1 MDTGGTT
8 IVILI
13 TTLMVILLVVVIIVI
28 FSIFQNRK
36 MKFLLEK
43 RADEIRFE
51 EEIIKSQLETQEQ
64 TLQNI
69 SWELHDNVGQLLS
82 VAKMQL
88 NMLQPDV
95 ANGQKNILDETGDII
110 SKSLQEIRTLS
121 KLLNPETVKN
131 MGLQEAIE
139 LELHRFNRLNF
150 LEADLEIKGEQIPID
165 QKDEIILFRIL
176 QEFLSN
182 SVKHA
187 KAKSLTVTLDYKIDK
202 LIIIAK
208 DSGVGFDEKKISK
221 GSGLINMQSR
231 AKLIDTDFNIKSKE
245 NQGVT
250 LTLTYPLKTEHEEI

>member
-8 IVILI
+8 VIILI
-13 TTLMVILLVVVIIVI
+13 TTLIVILLVVVIVVI

-88 NMLQPDV
+88 NMLQPNV
-95 ANGQKNILDETGDII
+95 ANGQKGILNETGDII

-131 MGLQEAIE
+131 MGLQEALE
-139 LELHRFNRLNF
+139 LELQRFNRMNF
-150 LEADLEIKGEQIPID
+150 LDASLSIKGNPKSID
-165 QKDEIILFRIL
+165 EKDEIILFRIL

-182 SVKHA
+182 SIKHA
-187 KAKSLTVTLDYKIDK
+187 KAKSLIVTLDYRPES
-202 LIIIAK
+202 LIITAR
-208 DSGVGFDEKKISK
+208 DTGVGFEESKIDK
-221 GSGLINMQSR
+221 GSGLVNMQSR
-231 AKLIDTDFNIKSKE
+231 AKLIDADFSLKSKK
-245 NQGVT
+245 NKGVT
-250 LTLTYPLKTEHEEI
+250 LKLTYPYKKEHEKV

>member
-1 MDTGGTT
+1 MNNGNTT
-8 IVILI
+8 MVIII
-13 TTLMVILLVVVIIVI
+13 TTVTVIVMVVVIIVI
-28 FSIFQNRK
+28 FSVFQNRK
-36 MKFLLEK
+36 IKLLLEK

-88 NMLQPDV
+88 NILQPNV
-95 ANGQKNILDETGDII
+95 ANEQQNILDETSDII
-110 SKSLQEIRTLS
+110 SRSLTEIRTLS

-131 MGLQEAIE
+131 MGLEQAIE

-150 LEADLEIKGEQIPID
+150 LEADLEINGIAKPIN

-182 SVKHA
+182 TIKYA
-187 KAKSLTVTLDYKIDK
+187 RAKSLKVSLTYTDEALT
-202 LIIIAK
+202 IIAK
-208 DSGVGFDEKKISK
+208 DSGIGFNEDEVMK

-231 AKLIDTDFNIKSKE
+231 AKLINTGFTLKSKK

-250 LTLTYPLKTEHEEI
+250 LTLIYPLKKQHEKI

>member
-1 MDTGGTT
+1 MDNNSTT

-13 TTLMVILLVVVIIVI
+13 TTLTVVLLIVVIIII
-28 FSIFQNRK
+28 FSIFQQRK
-36 MKFLLEK
+36 EKFLLDK

-95 ANGQKNILDETGDII
+95 ANGQKNILDETSEII
-110 SKSLQEIRTLS
+110 SKSLQEIRSLS

-131 MGLQEAIE
+131 MGLEKSVE
-139 LELHRFNRLNF
+139 LELQRFNRLNF
-150 LEADLEIKGEQIPID
+150 LDAKLNIMGDQVLID
-165 QKDEIILFRIL
+165 KKDEIILFRIL

-182 SVKHA
+182 SIKHA
-187 KAKSLTVTLDYKIDK
+187 KATKLEVSLAYTPENLVITAQDF
-202 LIIIAK
+202 
-208 DSGVGFDEKKISK
+208 GVGFDKESIEK
-221 GSGLINMQSR
+221 GSGLINMKSR
-231 AKLIDTDFNIKSKE
+231 AKLINTGFSLTSEKGK
-245 NQGVT
+245 GVS
-250 LTLTYPLKTEHEEI
+250 LILTYPLKVMS

>member
-8 IVILI
+8 IIILI
-13 TTLMVILLVVVIIVI
+13 TTLIVILLVVVIIVI

-51 EEIIKSQLETQEQ
+51 KEIIKSQMETQEQ

-88 NMLQPDV
+88 NMLQPNL
-95 ANGQKNILDETGDII
+95 ANGQKGILDETGDII
-110 SKSLQEIRTLS
+110 AKSLQEIRTLS

-131 MGLQEAIE
+131 MGLQEALE
-139 LELHRFNRLNF
+139 LELQRFNRMNF
-150 LEADLEIKGEQIPID
+150 LEASLNIQGNPKSID

-182 SVKHA
+182 SIKHA
-187 KAKSLTVTLDYKIDK
+187 RAKSLTVTLNYHPEN
-202 LIIIAK
+202 LIITAR
-208 DSGVGFDEKKISK
+208 DSGVGFNKSEINK

-231 AKLIDTDFNIKSKE
+231 AKLIGTDFSLKSKKNE
-245 NQGVT
+245 GVT
-250 LTLTYPLKTEHEEI
+250 LTLTYPYKKEHEKV